1 MQLKIE
7 SDLRKK
13 YEFKNLLN
21 EEKSKLISE
30 KRLKEK
36 LQQTKT

>member
-36 LQQTKT
+36 LRQTKT